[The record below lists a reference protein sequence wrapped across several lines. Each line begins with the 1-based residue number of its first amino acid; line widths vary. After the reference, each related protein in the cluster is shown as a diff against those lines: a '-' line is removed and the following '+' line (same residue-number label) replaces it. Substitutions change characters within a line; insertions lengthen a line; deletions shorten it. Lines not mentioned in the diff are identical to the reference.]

1 MCVFEIYADIRL
13 KDAIVDM
20 LLERRLNDFFY
31 FVCDKYASR
40 TLLQTSREQV
50 SGRKEYG
57 VFRLFVDYDSA
68 DELSRV
74 IYEEYEREGVRCYML
89 EGVKEVP

>member
-1 MCVFEIYADIRL
+1 MCLLEIYAEVRL
-13 KDAIVDM
+13 KDDIVDM

-57 VFRLFVDYDSA
+57 VFRVFVDYDSA
-68 DELSRV
+68 DELSRTM
-74 IYEEYEREGVRCYML
+74 YKKYQREGVRCYLMDNI
-89 EGVKEVP
+89 KEMP